1 MGYILDECPVMH
13 SCCCCVPL
21 RVGTVVIGVL
31 GLIGAGGFL
40 WVGSTEGARRLA
52 TSGVVGTSLLRSV
65 RYFCGASGVL
75 LAAAHALVLAAA
87 VHESDALCEVY
98 IWFMA
103 VWSVVLFAL
112 ATTVSVQAALAS
124 FEASAFAAL
133 AFALLFLVLTFI
145 LILIVANYRMTL
157 P

>member
-1 MGYILDECPVMH
+1 MVYILDECPVMH

-21 RVGTVVIGVL
+21 RVATIASGVV

-52 TSGVVGTSLLRSV
+52 SSGVVGTSLLKLV

-75 LAAAHALVLAAA
+75 LAAAHALLIAAA

-103 VWSVVLFAL
+103 VWSAVLFAL
-112 ATTVSVQAALAS
+112 TAAVSVQAALAS
-124 FEASAFAAL
+124 FEASAFSAL
-133 AFALLFLVLTFI
+133 ASALLLIVVIFL
-145 LILIVANYRMTL
+145 LIVIVANYRMTL